1 MVQTEIKKFQKAAD
15 EVVSFFKPRLRGDI
29 RIKINTHTDPDGVAA
44 GNILAR
50 CFLYYDVPFHI
61 SFGGPPEPKD
71 LKKLAKRDYD
81 LFVFLDQGTGQLQ
94 SIENYL
100 LEADH
105 EVLILDHHPGETH
118 SRPGLTSLNPHCFG
132 LNGARDVSASGVVYS
147 VVRKFDERFK
157 PLSEMALIGALG
169 DRQET
174 PNGFT
179 GINRKIV
186 EQAVEDG
193 ILTTRE
199 GLKLDRR
206 TTPLVDCLS
215 HSIRPFLLGLSGD
228 EDAAR
233 ELVEGMGLKPRAVL
247 EELDVEKEEELRD
260 EILDRIEV
268 KLNKNL
274 KQSLWGTIYTSRVN
288 QAVGPKNL
296 HEYVTMLDACE
307 KLGKIEVGFSALL
320 GHEDAR
326 DKAIQSLVRYQ
337 ERMIETINW
346 LASRKERIKATPR
359 MRYIYVGEEL
369 DIKMM
374 GEALS
379 IALESGIIEN
389 DRPLIGLVDLSEDR
403 LKASARAPKEF
414 AEAGGNIGKVLEE
427 VSIDLEGNGGGHDM
441 AAAAR
446 IPRERED
453 EFIKKV
459 DQLLEEE
466 N

>member
-1 MVQTEIKKFQKAAD
+1 MVQTEIRKFQKAA
-15 EVVSFFKPRLRGDI
+15 EEIASFLKSRLRGDI

-50 CFLYYDVPFHI
+50 CLLYYDVPFHI
-61 SFGGPPEPKD
+61 SFGGPPENED
-71 LKKLAKRDYD
+71 LEKLAGQDYD

-105 EVLILDHHPGETH
+105 EVLILDHHPGEIQKL
-118 SRPGLTSLNPHCFG
+118 PGLTILNPHSFG

-147 VVRKFDERFK
+147 VVQKLDEKFT

-174 PNGFT
+174 SDGFT
-179 GINRKIV
+179 WINREIF

-193 ILTTRE
+193 VLTTRE
-199 GLKLDRR
+199 GLKLERR

-215 HSIRPFLLGLSGD
+215 HSIRPFLPGLSGE
-228 EDAAR
+228 EDSTR
-233 ELVEGMGLKPRAVL
+233 ELIENTGLEPQTIL
-247 EELDVEKEEELRD
+247 EELDVGDEEELRD
-260 EILDRIEV
+260 EILERIEL
-268 KLNKNL
+268 KPSENH

-320 GHEDAR
+320 GHEEAR
-326 DKAIQSLVRYQ
+326 DNAIQSLVEYQ

-346 LASRKERIKATPR
+346 LASRKERIKTTPR
-359 MRYIYVGEEL
+359 MHYIYVGGEM

-389 DRPLIGLVDLSEDR
+389 NRPLVGLVDLGEER
-403 LKASARAPKEF
+403 LKVSARAPKEF
-414 AEAGGNIGKVLEE
+414 AEAGGNIGKVLKE
-427 VSIDLEGNGGGHDM
+427 VSVDLQGNGGGHDM

-446 IPRERED
+446 IPRERKD

-459 DQLLEEE
+459 DQLLEED
-466 N
+466 